1 MRSGLTA
8 AFVAALLSCSTGLAL
23 AAPGRAAAKNES
35 QNLAS
40 ASDTIKECQ
49 QRLTTLL
56 KKGPTSGDEISA
68 SIDGLL
74 DYQTLAEHSL
84 GRYWAERTPAE
95 REEFTAVLTQLV
107 RASYRKHLSKTL
119 DYDVT
124 YVGESPVEEGT
135 LVKSQAKNRTK
146 KREDPVSIDYVAR
159 RANDRWR
166 VIDIVTDGTSLV
178 KNYRSQFH
186 RIMKKD
192 GFKELMRKLNRKLA
206 KLHG

>member
-1 MRSGLTA
+1 MRSGLTV
-8 AFVAALLSCSTGLAL
+8 AFMAALLACSTELAT
-23 AAPGRAAAKNES
+23 AGPGRAAATSES
-35 QNLAS
+35 QNPAS
-40 ASDTIKECQ
+40 ASDTIKACQ

-56 KKGPTSGDEISA
+56 RKGPSSGDQISA

-84 GRYWAERTPAE
+84 GRYWAGRTAAE
-95 REEFTAVLTQLV
+95 RDEFTSVLTRLV

-119 DYDVT
+119 DYEVT
-124 YVGESPVEEGT
+124 YMGELPVDDGT

-146 KREDPVSIDYVAR
+146 KRDDPISIDYVAHR
-159 RANDRWR
+159 VDGRWR

-186 RIMKKD
+186 RVIKKD
-192 GFKELMRKLNRKLA
+192 GFGELMRKLKRKLA
-206 KLHG
+206 ERSG